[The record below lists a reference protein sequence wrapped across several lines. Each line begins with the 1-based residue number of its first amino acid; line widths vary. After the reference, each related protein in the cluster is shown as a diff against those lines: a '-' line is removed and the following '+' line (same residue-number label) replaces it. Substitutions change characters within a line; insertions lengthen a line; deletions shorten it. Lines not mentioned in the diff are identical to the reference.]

1 MKLRHLLR
9 YIHLLLCFTCSF
21 CMINIINKTTFDENT
36 AASQVNKMRFIPL
49 SVIAKSLDFFAKNGI
64 KNVRICDEM
73 FFFNSEHYKSILNY
87 IIEKGYDFNMWAYAR
102 IDTIKQSQ
110 LDLFKRA
117 GINWLGIGIES
128 GSEIVRN
135 AATKGAFSLNKI
147 LSIVN
152 LTRSSGI
159 SVGSNFIVGLP
170 TDTEETCIQTAE
182 LAIELSTEFINI
194 YPCIDLPGSTIH
206 VQSKRE
212 PSDNYLKYAFLSYET
227 IPNNTATL
235 SSQDVLRIRDDL
247 WFKIYSSSSVEKS
260 IRNRFGDV
268 ALDTVKNLRKIK
280 LKRRLLS

>member
-1 MKLRHLLR
+1 
-9 YIHLLLCFTCSF
+9 
-21 CMINIINKTTFDENT
+21 
-36 AASQVNKMRFIPL
+36 
-49 SVIAKSLDFFAKNGI
+49 
-64 KNVRICDEM
+64 
-73 FFFNSEHYKSILNY
+73 
-87 IIEKGYDFNMWAYAR
+87 MWAYAR

-110 LDLFKRA
+110 LDLSKA

-182 LAIELSTEFINI
+182 LIELSTEFINI

-206 VQSKRE
+206 VQSKE
-212 PSDNYLKYAFLSYET
+212 SLLTT
-227 IPNNTATL
+227 ILNML
-235 SSQDVLRIRDDL
+235 
-247 WFKIYSSSSVEKS
+247 F
-260 IRNRFGDV
+260 
-268 ALDTVKNLRKIK
+268 
-280 LKRRLLS
+280 